1 MNGFAY
7 LGIAILAEIIATNS
21 LKLSNGFTQ
30 LIPSIVVVIG
40 YAVAFYFLSLALR
53 EIPLGIS
60 YAIWSAIGTVGTVLI
75 GIVVWKQPVN
85 VPTILGIAL
94 IVAGVI
100 MLNVFGEG
108 VHTA

>member
-1 MNGFAY
+1 MNGFVY

-21 LKLSNGFTQ
+21 LKLSNGFTE
-30 LIPSIVVVIG
+30 LLPSVVVVIG
-40 YAVAFYFLSLALR
+40 YALAFYFLSLALR

-75 GIVVWKQPVN
+75 GVLVWKQPMN
-85 VPTILGIAL
+85 LPTLFGIAL

-100 MLNVFGEG
+100 VLNLFGAG
-108 VHTA
+108 IHTA